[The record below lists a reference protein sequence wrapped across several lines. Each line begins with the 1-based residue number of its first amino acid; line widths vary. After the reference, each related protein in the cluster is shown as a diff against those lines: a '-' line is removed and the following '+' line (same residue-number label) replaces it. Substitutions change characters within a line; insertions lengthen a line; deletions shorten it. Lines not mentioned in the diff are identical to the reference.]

1 MSKFAERLKELR
13 LEKNLSILQLS
24 KQVNYSDVAI
34 GRWERGE
41 RIPNMDALISLAKF
55 FNVTIDY
62 LCGLE
67 D

>member
-1 MSKFAERLKELR
+1 MTELAN
-13 LEKNLSILQLS
+13 K
-24 KQVNYSDVAI
+24 I
-34 GRWERGE
+34 GVSPNTVSRWERGE